1 MSSVCNLAVTC
12 KIWFLLNQ
20 TICSRAMTCVGQRG
34 YGVQA
39 QSHSLKHRMTGNAY
53 LDHLTVEME
62 DYQHVHVMPN
72 LPLTC
77 HPNKHTGKVTI
88 GVKSGLHTV
97 RSGGF
102 IA

>member
-1 MSSVCNLAVTC
+1 MHVWIEAVRNDSLGTLSNL
-12 KIWFLLNQ
+12 Q
-20 TICSRAMTCVGQRG
+20 PP
-34 YGVQA
+34 
-39 QSHSLKHRMTGNAY
+39 
-53 LDHLTVEME
+53 HLIVEME